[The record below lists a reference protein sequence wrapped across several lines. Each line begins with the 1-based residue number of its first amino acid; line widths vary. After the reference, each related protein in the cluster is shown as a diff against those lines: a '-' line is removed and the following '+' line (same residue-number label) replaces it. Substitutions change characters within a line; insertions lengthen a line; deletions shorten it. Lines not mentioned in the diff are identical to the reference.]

1 MLNIIKIIIIILYY
15 RSSII
20 RYRIISFIFPET
32 TSRNRMEIFFFR
44 VAKRGGKRDDSRGG
58 STTSQRVH
66 GWLLTVPV
74 EN

>member
-1 MLNIIKIIIIILYY
+1 M
-15 RSSII
+15 SSII
-20 RYRIISFIFPET
+20 KTIIIYRIVSFIF
-32 TSRNRMEIFFFR
+32 SEIIFLESGWKYFFFAV
-44 VAKRGGKRDDSRGG
+44 VAKTRGGKRDDSRGG

>member
-1 MLNIIKIIIIILYY
+1 MSGIIKTINNLSNRFLYL
-15 RSSII
+15 
-20 RYRIISFIFPET
+20 
-32 TSRNRMEIFFFR
+32 SRNNLSRIRVEIFFFF
-44 VAKRGGKRDDSRGG
+44 VAKTRGGKRDDSRGG